1 MASNTLND
9 EEEEEEEEE
18 EDKGVGSVWTASEAA
33 AAGTD
38 SGSDADNASNDDTL
52 AAGGCGAAVGRWVR
66 EWVGVRTS
74 VDDNVAACGGAAG
87 VTEAD
92 DNAEEEQEEAE
103 AAEAEAEGV
112 WARGRMFADAPPAC
126 AAAAAAAASR
136 GTMADSSF
144 AVAVVAARVEGL
156 GRWVVVRRTCPRPL
170 IAAAEDDDDDDE
182 DDEDA
187 ADSAEV
193 FRVGCS

>member
-1 MASNTLND
+1 
-9 EEEEEEEEE
+9 
-18 EDKGVGSVWTASEAA
+18 
-33 AAGTD
+33 
-38 SGSDADNASNDDTL
+38 
-52 AAGGCGAAVGRWVR
+52 
-66 EWVGVRTS
+66 
-74 VDDNVAACGGAAG
+74 

-193 FRVGCS
+193 FRVGCSWAVNTVLSDNDMGCCRMALLERLATDANEPVVVLSEAAGVRWGRVGLLVQTGDQVDEKSGEKKEEKTGL